1 MSDRTTIIIEYAG
14 TDVFNGLAGVQPM
27 PYVTRSQEAIR
38 YGDHWGQLSSFSI
51 NGQITGNAS
60 ELFANKDSIV
70 DAFKKDFQKFEVK
83 DDGETILEVSG
94 VIKSINFGD
103 SKYYGLLDYSINI
116 EAYEE
121 GLFSGT
127 WGILNPADQISY
139 TDTEEGYIDIT
150 HTCSAKGFHTGSSTS
165 DYDESSALKNAKDF
179 VFSRRNSWRTKAKPI
194 FASGEADFA
203 NIDPLLISSNESID
217 RFEGTYELT
226 DTFRFS
232 KTGLDPVMSK
242 QSVSVESGIAQDA
255 ITVSIEGEIRVGKSG
270 TMDIAR
276 THLQN
281 IKMLDTAQ
289 SVIPDVVT
297 LYPFPINLDIREDEQ
312 SNLLTYSA
320 SYDNLP
326 VFSGDNAN
334 AQNID
339 AYFDYSVSLNTD
351 EITNITSAT
360 INGTVKGRGNII
372 HRRQNI
378 SKFYQET
385 MESGNPNRLRGYL
398 HEAAGDV
405 YASIVG
411 ETHQLNVIPNS
422 INVKSGN
429 ANGQIDVSA
438 QFSDE
443 DSLVGFSNVDYD
455 ISTKASMPMRA
466 VTPSAR
472 FKENGHYF
480 VTFLEA
486 SSREE
491 TSLKVNMTY
500 DREYYATNIT
510 DEDNKTPN
518 TLYQINEVNNNKL
531 KTLVADLAIGYT
543 PAVADGVGIKDPS
556 IGEDSANIRLKS
568 EVLTESRESRT
579 MSASYAYTYHGS
591 KFQENREK
599 KGKNNYYQTFMNA
612 EKNVTY
618 LTTMY
623 YK

>member
-150 HTCSAKGFHTGSSTS
+150 HTCSAKGFHTGSSAS

-438 QFSDE
+438 EFSDE
-443 DSLVGFSNVDYD
+443 DSLAGFSNVDYSV
-455 ISTKASMPMRA
+455 STKASLPMRV

-472 FKENGHYF
+472 FEENGHYF
-480 VTFLEA
+480 VTFLEVA
-486 SSREE
+486 TREE

-510 DEDNKTPN
+510 NKDNKTPN
-518 TLYQINEVNNNKL
+518 TLYQIDENNNNKL
-531 KTLVADLAIGYT
+531 KTLVASLAIGYT
-543 PAVADGVGIKDPS
+543 PAVADGDGIKDS
-556 IGEDSANIRLKS
+556 STGEDSIDMRLKA
-568 EVLTESRESRT
+568 ETLNENRESRT
-579 MSASYAYTYHGS
+579 MSAGYTYDYHGS
-591 KFQENREK
+591 KFEESRY
-599 KGKNNYYQTFMNA
+599 GYNYYQTFMKA
-612 EKNVTY
+612 SKGKTY
-618 LTTMY
+618 LTTDY
-623 YK
+623 YKGF